1 MKVLVTGGTGFL
13 GSYVMAALEDAGHS
27 VFPYD
32 VAPPSPEMLC
42 VAPSLA
48 ARFRHGQI
56 ADLARLFDVCRTE
69 QIDAIVHAAGMVGLE
84 ASLAQPLAFYQT
96 NIMGLVHACE
106 AARQLGMRKLI
117 SISSNAAYHPGAGE
131 RLRETDPPFSV
142 TAGNPAAHYGT
153 SKMAGEA
160 IAMAYATFQ
169 DLDVLSLRITAIY
182 GFGMRQPMYL
192 KPMVENA
199 VRGVPTRFATG
210 GPMRRDYTH
219 VRDGCDAIVRALDVQ
234 VPPGA
239 QRVLNVS
246 AGRTHTAAEVAE
258 MVRRIIPGADIE
270 IGDTLTPLEAEN
282 AKMRAPL
289 DITAAKRVLGWS
301 PQWKLE
307 DGIREYAERFR
318 EYIAARATPEP
329 NSAHS
334 RESGNPVLGQRT
346 GSPRSR
352 G

>member
-1 MKVLVTGGTGFL
+1 MNVLVTGGTGFL
-13 GSYVMAALEDAGHS
+13 GSYVMAALEAAGHAALA
-27 VFPYD
+27 YD
-32 VAPPSPEMLC
+32 VAPPSPEMLS

-48 ARFRHGQI
+48 SRFRPGQI
-56 ADLARLFDVCRTE
+56 GDLARLLEVCRTE
-69 QIDAIVHAAGMVGLE
+69 KIDAIVHAAGMVGLE
-84 ASLAQPLAFYQT
+84 PSLAQPLAFYQT
-96 NIMGLVHACE
+96 NVMGLVHACE

-219 VRDGCDAIVRALDVQ
+219 VGDCSDAILRALTAPRLPADE
-234 VPPGA
+234 

-246 AGRTHTAAEVAE
+246 AGRTHTASEVAE
-258 MVRRIIPGADIE
+258 MVRRIIPGAIIE
-270 IGDTLTPLEAEN
+270 IGDTLSPLEAEN
-282 AKMRAPL
+282 VKMRAPF
-289 DITAAKRVLGWS
+289 DIAAAKRVLGWS

-318 EYIAARATPEP
+318 EY
-329 NSAHS
+329 
-334 RESGNPVLGQRT
+334 LG
-346 GSPRSR
+346 G
-352 G
+352 